1 MNYSVQE
8 THISLITAGDTVLIN
23 KDLKTVCKNNL
34 RECSFMGLTLFGD
47 SYNLGYKPVKKVII
61 HKAMPNKVIPAITH

>member
-23 KDLKTVCKNNL
+23 EDLKTVCKNNL
-34 RECSFMGLTLFGD
+34 RECPFMGLTLFGD
-47 SYNLGYKPVKKVII
+47 SYNLGHKPVKKVII
-61 HKAMPNKVIPAITH
+61 HKAMPNKVIPAMTH